1 MHWSLWLLK
10 IIIKILIYLINT
22 ISPRCVLCPPV
33 TRVNTKHGAGTEW
46 RHDTNC
52 RNFYD
57 KIDILRCEHCLSIE
71 KYYRMEN
78 VVSHNVPWAKMLR
91 VTQPGASTARLGSA
105 GLQTSVWHK
114 SCPAMDSRKYETQF
128 QILSVSIY
136 QTYIYTRTSRI
147 ATDSWD

>member
-22 ISPRCVLCPPV
+22 ISPSVCPASSDQSQHKTRSRDWV
-33 TRVNTKHGAGTEW
+33 TS
-46 RHDTNC
+46 RHKLQKLL
-52 RNFYD
+52 YD

-78 VVSHNVPWAKMLR
+78 VVSHNVPWANMLR

-114 SCPAMDSRKYETQF
+114 SCPAMDSRKYEIQF